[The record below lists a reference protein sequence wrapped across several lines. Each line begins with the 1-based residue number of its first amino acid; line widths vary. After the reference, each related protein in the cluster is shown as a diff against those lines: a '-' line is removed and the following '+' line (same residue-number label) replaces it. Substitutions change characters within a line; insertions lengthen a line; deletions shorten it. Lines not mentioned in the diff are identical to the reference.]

1 MLKEKRYA
9 KGFTLI
15 ELLVVVLIIGIL
27 ASVALPQYKIA
38 VAKSRLTQLITLAKS
53 VQLAQERYYL
63 ANGSYATDWDELDI
77 GLTGDITDT
86 ENGPVL
92 LNPAGWQLRLNR
104 KTSSTPN
111 AVYAFWH
118 NKLADVSLIFG
129 YGNAGFTDPW
139 WNNRMTCYAITT
151 NDFANRLCK
160 NVTGDNTGSYAG
172 QQNRYAFQ

>member
-1 MLKEKRYA
+1 MVEK
-9 KGFTLI
+9 KSCTQGFTLI

-86 ENGPVL
+86 EQGPVL

-104 KTSSTPN
+104 KTTSTPN
-111 AVYAFWH
+111 SVYAFWN
-118 NKLADVSLIFG
+118 NKLAGVLLILG

-160 NVTGDNTGSYAG
+160 NVTGDNTASNVGEY
-172 QQNRYAFQ
+172 NYYTF